1 MAWKAT
7 AMLAVAL
14 PTSFLAAV
22 PGRRGGE
29 VEEVSSPE
37 ELRSLLVLE
46 VEDVDVDGE
55 VEAGAC
61 GPMGITPVKTR
72 FEAAR
77 ASRVRARVRQR

>member
-1 MAWKAT
+1 
-7 AMLAVAL
+7 MLAVAL
-14 PTSFLAAV
+14 PTSFFAAT

-29 VEEVSSPE
+29 VEVSSPL
-37 ELRSLLVLE
+37 ELRSLVLE
-46 VEDVDVDGE
+46 LEDVDGEE

-77 ASRVRARVRQR
+77 ARRVRARVRQR

>member
-1 MAWKAT
+1 
-7 AMLAVAL
+7 MLAVAV
-14 PTSFLAAV
+14 PTSFLAAT

-29 VEEVSSPE
+29 EESSPLEERSLVVLEEV
-37 ELRSLLVLE
+37 E
-46 VEDVDVDGE
+46 VVDGDGD
-55 VEAGAC
+55 GAWVDW